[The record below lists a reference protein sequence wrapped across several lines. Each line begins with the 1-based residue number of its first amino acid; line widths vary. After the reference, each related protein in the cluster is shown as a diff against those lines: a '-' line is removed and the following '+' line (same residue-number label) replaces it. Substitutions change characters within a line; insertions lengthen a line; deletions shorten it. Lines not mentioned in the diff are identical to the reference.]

1 MLLSPDS
8 RRSLIVSA
16 IGGAVSL
23 IAAGLG
29 VPALV
34 YIGRTPGRIR
44 ASGWAD
50 AGDLSNLETGVPR
63 QVTFSRLRIDGWKK
77 ENETAGAW
85 MVKSSD
91 GRLTAFSPLCTH
103 LGCAYHWDPQARV
116 FACPCHGSRFAMDG
130 RVLGGPAPRPLDRYQ
145 VRVTGA
151 RVWLGPVEQEGSG
164 RS

>member
-1 MLLSPDS
+1 MLPLPDS
-8 RRSLIVSA
+8 RRSLLVTA
-16 IGGAVSL
+16 IEGAISL

-29 VPALV
+29 LPALV
-34 YIGRTPGRIR
+34 YVVRAPGKTRT
-44 ASGWAD
+44 SGWAD
-50 AGDLSNLETGVPR
+50 AGDLSNLEPGTPR

-77 ENETAGAW
+77 ESEDAGAW

-130 RVLGGPAPRPLDRYQ
+130 RVLGGPAPRPLDRYLIK
-145 VRVTGA
+145 VIGG
-151 RVWLGPVEQEGSG
+151 RVWLGPVEQGGSG